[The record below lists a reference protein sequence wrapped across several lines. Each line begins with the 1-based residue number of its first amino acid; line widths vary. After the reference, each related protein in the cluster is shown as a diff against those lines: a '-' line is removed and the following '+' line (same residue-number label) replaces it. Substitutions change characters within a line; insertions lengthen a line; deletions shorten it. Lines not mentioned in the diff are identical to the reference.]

1 MTLHVQVVPPHDH
14 DALLN
19 RILHF
24 LEHKYEIAHAT
35 VQMEYQP
42 CSGPGAISTRC
53 TPGTIITTT
62 ISQKT
67 RENLAHARCLST
79 SGCRSTQ

>member
-1 MTLHVQVVPPHDH
+1 MVQG
-14 DALLN
+14 LLLCYEAGISNSQIKIFN

-42 CSGPGAISTRC
+42 CSGPECHLNTM
-53 TPGTIITTT
+53 
-62 ISQKT
+62 
-67 RENLAHARCLST
+67 HA
-79 SGCRSTQ
+79 GHDHHHHH

>member
-42 CSGPGAISTRC
+42 CSGPECHLNTMHA
-53 TPGTIITTT
+53 GTIITTT

>member
-1 MTLHVQVVPPHDH
+1 MVQG
-14 DALLN
+14 LLLYYEAGKSNPQIKIFN

-42 CSGPGAISTRC
+42 CSGPECHLNTM
-53 TPGTIITTT
+53 
-62 ISQKT
+62 
-67 RENLAHARCLST
+67 HA
-79 SGCRSTQ
+79 GHDHHHHH

>member
-1 MTLHVQVVPPHDH
+1 MFTTSTSGWWGKPVMTPPCTVVVAPPHDH

-35 VQMEYQP
+35 VQMEYQHP
-42 CSGPGAISTRC
+42 
-53 TPGTIITTT
+53 
-62 ISQKT
+62 
-67 RENLAHARCLST
+67 
-79 SGCRSTQ
+79 

>member
-1 MTLHVQVVPPHDH
+1 MFTTSTSGWWGKTGDDAPCTGLPPHDH

-42 CSGPGAISTRC
+42 CSGPECHLNTM
-53 TPGTIITTT
+53 
-62 ISQKT
+62 
-67 RENLAHARCLST
+67 HA
-79 SGCRSTQ
+79 GHDHHHHH